1 MFCMPNLAIAPF
13 KKMVRKIDPSIK
25 ISDTAKKEIRR
36 MTEKFA
42 MDVLRGAV
50 QIAKVSKRKTVM
62 REDIVV
68 SKKQL
73 VKSV

>member
-1 MFCMPNLAIAPF
+1 MPELAIAPF
-13 KKMVRKIDPSIK
+13 KRMIRKINPTMK
-25 ISDTAKKEIRR
+25 ISESAKKEIRR
-36 MTEKFA
+36 ITERFA

-68 SKKQL
+68 AKRQL
-73 VKSV
+73 VKTI